1 MNQRKRQLSAQ
12 YSDLARA
19 AFGYEP
25 LVFVSINLDLT
36 AMRRAVQRDKRLVLS
51 DELLTALR
59 YTKREDALGVFYRK
73 LLHRVSRAFYGSAH
87 QRFGKRLKYLGVLE
101 NSGKC
106 YNRYESPHDAHF
118 LVSIPT
124 EGHQRFTEC
133 LRTAFDR
140 WVYPSSDTTIH
151 AASVTESLA
160 GVAAYPF
167 KQFVC
172 PLLATERL
180 LMPQ

>member
-1 MNQRKRQLSAQ
+1 MNHSKRQLSAQ

-59 YTKREDALGVFYRK
+59 YTKREDAVGVFYRK

-106 YNRYESPHDAHF
+106 YNRYESPYDAHF
-118 LVSIPT
+118 LVSVPT
-124 EGHQRFTEC
+124 EHHQRFNDC
-133 LRTAFDR
+133 LRKAFDR
-140 WVYPSSDTTIH
+140 WVYPTTDTTILTV
-151 AASVTESLA
+151 SVGAELDGLA
-160 GVAAYPF
+160 VYQF
-167 KQFVC
+167 KQFVS
-172 PLLATERL
+172 PRVATERL
-180 LMPQ
+180 LMPH

>member
-1 MNQRKRQLSAQ
+1 MSHRKRKIAAQ
-12 YSDLARA
+12 YGDLARA
-19 AFGYEP
+19 TFGSEP

-36 AMRRAVQRDKRLVLS
+36 AMRRSVRRDQRLVLS

-73 LLHRVSRAFYGSAH
+73 LLHRVSRGFYGSAH

-106 YNRYESPHDAHF
+106 YNRYEPPYDAHF
-118 LVSIPT
+118 LVAVPT
-124 EGHQRFTEC
+124 DDHQRFNDC
-133 LRTAFDR
+133 LRKAFDR
-140 WVYPSSDTTIH
+140 WVYPSADNTIL
-151 AASVTESLA
+151 AISVGEPLDELA
-160 GVAAYPF
+160 KYPF
-167 KQFVC
+167 KQLVS
-172 PLLATERL
+172 PLVATERL